1 MIENIKTIGI
11 VILLFLIGFFVL
23 NENRD
28 IEYRD
33 RIKYD
38 TIRLKSLV
46 EVKSKPKNIKEIKEV
61 PVYDTIRLTKK
72 DTIEIVADW
81 MTKSLYSDTII
92 SGNNKVIIDDTVFK
106 NKIVGRNIR
115 LELENIILKPV
126 KVKNKTELW
135 INPTYGNSVGCN
147 IMLIR
152 GKVGLSSGYNAGAG
166 LNIGV
171 LIRLK

>member
-11 VILLFLIGFFVL
+11 VILLFLIGFFAL
-23 NENRD
+23 NEHRN

-46 EVKSKPKNIKEIKEV
+46 EVKSKPKIIKEIKEV
-61 PVYDTIRLTKK
+61 PVHDTIRLTKK
-72 DTIEIVADW
+72 DTIEIVGDW

-106 NKIVGRNIR
+106 NKIVGRNVR

-126 KVKNKTELW
+126 KQKNRTELW
-135 INPTYGNSVGCN
+135 INPTYGNNVGCN
-147 IMLIR
+147 VMLIR